1 MLDKNHGL
9 KPLKNAEFWTLKN
22 GLFYSLERR
31 LYYVEHQ
38 SLLFRALFCSKLDED
53 KTLNLW

>member
-1 MLDKNHGL
+1 MLI
-9 KPLKNAEFWTLKN
+9 FWTLKN

-38 SLLFRALFCSKLDED
+38 PSLFRALFSSKLDED
-53 KTLNLW
+53 KTLKFVVKIMGETL

>member
-9 KPLKNAEFWTLKN
+9 KPLKNADFFYFKKC
-22 GLFYSLERR
+22 LFFSLETR

-38 SLLFRALFCSKLDED
+38 SSLFRALFSSKLDED

>member
-9 KPLKNAEFWTLKN
+9 KPLKNAGFWTLKN

-38 SLLFRALFCSKLDED
+38 SSLFRALFSSKLDED